1 MNYLIRFLV
10 FVVVLTTL
18 QTCTLFKK
26 GISKPVVIAM
36 PDRSVPV
43 TISST
48 AFNAKYTVNLSE
60 LDLIENLL
68 KGFDSEAK
76 YTKNVTVVSEEANAD
91 YIIKVTSLKVFESS
105 KVEKISDEKS
115 PYNGQ
120 EMVLN
125 TIDVMADVEITNAKD
140 REKKLSTCSNTKS
153 RSEKL
158 KNNRDLGD
166 LIVGTNKDRTNYRTK
181 LLDDNICNNLSE
193 DVGRRIW
200 VPITRRIANAQKNK

>member
-1 MNYLIRFLV
+1 MVFLRK
-10 FVVVLTTL
+10 FLLLAFITATL

-36 PDRSVPV
+36 PDRSVPLK
-43 TISST
+43 TSST

-60 LDLIENLL
+60 SGLIESFL

-76 YTKNVTVVSEEANAD
+76 ITKNVTIVTDEVNAD
-91 YIIKVTSLKVFESS
+91 YILRITSLEVVESS

-125 TIDVMADVEITNAKD
+125 TVDVNVDVEIINAKD
-140 REKKLSTCSNTKS
+140 KTKKLSNCYNSKS
-153 RSEKL
+153 RSEKM
-158 KNNRDLGD
+158 KNNRDAGD
-166 LIVGTNKDRTNYRTK
+166 LVMGTNKDRTNYRTK
-181 LLDDNICNNLSE
+181 LLNDDICTNLSE
-193 DVGRRIW
+193 DLGRRIW
-200 VPITRRIANAQKNK
+200 VPITRRIAKAQKK

>member
-1 MNYLIRFLV
+1 MNALFKILFLV
-10 FVVVLTTL
+10 LIAAAL
-18 QTCTLFKK
+18 PTCTLFKK
-26 GISKPVVIAM
+26 GIKKPVVIAM
-36 PDRSVPV
+36 VDRSVPV
-43 TISST
+43 YINST

-60 LDLIENLL
+60 SGLIENFL

-76 YTKNVTVVSEEANAD
+76 LTSNVSLVSEEANAD
-91 YIIKVTSLKVFESS
+91 YIIKVTSLKVIESS
-105 KVEKISDEKS
+105 KVEKINDEKS

-125 TIDVMADVEITNAKD
+125 TIDVTADVEITDAKNPT
-140 REKKLSTCSNTKS
+140 KKLSTCSNTKS

-158 KNNRDLGD
+158 KNNRDVGD
-166 LIVGTNKDRTNYRTK
+166 LITGSNKDHTNYRTK

>member
-1 MNYLIRFLV
+1 MKCFKKILALAVISL
-10 FVVVLTTL
+10 TL

-26 GISKPVVIAM
+26 GISKPVILAM

-43 TISST
+43 SISST
-48 AFNAKYTVNLSE
+48 ALNAKYTINLAE
-60 LDLIENLL
+60 TGLTENFL

-76 YTKNVTVVSEEANAD
+76 ITKNVSIVSEETNAD
-91 YIIKVTSLKVFESS
+91 YILRVVSLKIVESS
-105 KVEKISDEKS
+105 KVEKINDEKS

-125 TIDVMADVEITNAKD
+125 TIDVTAEVELTNAKD
-140 REKKLSTCSNTKS
+140 RSKKLSSCSNTKS

-158 KNNRDLGD
+158 KNNRDVGD
-166 LIVGTNKDRTNYRTK
+166 LIMGTNKDHTNYRTK
-181 LLDDNICNNLSE
+181 LLDDNICGNLSE

-200 VPITRRIANAQKNK
+200 VPITRRIANAQK

>member
-1 MNYLIRFLV
+1 MNYFKKTLALGVIAI
-10 FVVVLTTL
+10 TL

-26 GISKPVVIAM
+26 GISKPVTIAM

-43 TISST
+43 NISST
-48 AFNAKYTVNLSE
+48 ALNAKYTVNLSE
-60 LDLIENLL
+60 AGLTENFL
-68 KGFDSEAK
+68 KGFDNEAK
-76 YTKNVTVVSEEANAD
+76 FTKNVTIVSEEANAD
-91 YIIKVTSLKVFESS
+91 YILKVVSLKIVESS

-125 TIDVMADVEITNAKD
+125 TIDVTAEVEITNAKD
-140 REKKLSTCSNTKS
+140 KSKKLNGCSNTKS

-158 KNNRDLGD
+158 KNNRDVGD
-166 LIVGTNKDRTNYRTK
+166 LIMGTNKDHTNYRTK
-181 LLDDNICNNLSE
+181 LLDDGICNNLSE

-200 VPITRRIANAQKNK
+200 VPITRRIANAQKK

>member
-1 MNYLIRFLV
+1 MCFKKNSLV
-10 FVVVLTTL
+10 LLVMITL
-18 QTCTLFKK
+18 QACTLFKK
-26 GISKPVVIAM
+26 GISKPVVIAFA
-36 PDRSVPV
+36 DRSVPI

-60 LDLIENLL
+60 SGLTENFL

-76 YTKNVTVVSEEANAD
+76 FTKNVTVVSEETNAD
-91 YIIKVTSLKVFESS
+91 YILRVTSLKITESS

-125 TIDVMADVEITNAKD
+125 TIDVSVDVEITNAKD
-140 REKKLSTCSNTKS
+140 KTKKLSTCSNTKS
-153 RSEKL
+153 RSEKM
-158 KNNRDLGD
+158 KNNRDVGD
-166 LIVGTNKDRTNYRTK
+166 LIMGTNKDHTNYRTK

>member
-1 MNYLIRFLV
+1 MCLKKISLILLV
-10 FVVVLTTL
+10 MITL

-26 GISKPVVIAM
+26 GISKPVVIAFA
-36 PDRSVPV
+36 DRSVPI

-60 LDLIENLL
+60 WGLTENFL

-76 YTKNVTVVSEEANAD
+76 FTKNVTVVSEENNAD
-91 YIIKVTSLKVFESS
+91 YILRVTSLKITESS

-125 TIDVMADVEITNAKD
+125 TIDVSVDVEITNAKD
-140 REKKLSTCSNTKS
+140 KTKKLSTCSNTKS
-153 RSEKL
+153 RSEKM
-158 KNNRDLGD
+158 KNNRDVGD
-166 LIVGTNKDRTNYRTK
+166 LIMGTNKDHTNYRTK

>member
-1 MNYLIRFLV
+1 MNYLKKILAFAIIS
-10 FVVVLTTL
+10 LTL
-18 QTCTLFKK
+18 HTCTLFKK
-26 GISKPVVIAM
+26 GINKPVTIAM
-36 PDRSVPV
+36 LDRSVPV
-43 TISST
+43 SISST
-48 AFNAKYTVNLSE
+48 ALNAKYTVNLAE
-60 LDLIENLL
+60 AGLTENFL

-76 YTKNVTVVSEEANAD
+76 ITKNVTIVSDEVTAD
-91 YIIKVTSLKVFESS
+91 YILKVISLKIVESS

-125 TIDVMADVEITNAKD
+125 TIDVTAEVELTNAKD
-140 REKKLSTCSNTKS
+140 KSKKLSSCSNTKS

-158 KNNRDLGD
+158 KNNRDVGD
-166 LIVGTNKDRTNYRTK
+166 LIAGTNKDHTNYRTK

-200 VPITRRIANAQKNK
+200 VPITRRIAKAQK

>member
-1 MNYLIRFLV
+1 MNFLKKIS
-10 FVVVLTTL
+10 FILVVVFAL

-26 GISKPVVIAM
+26 GIKKPVIIAFT
-36 PDRSVPV
+36 DRTVP
-43 TISST
+43 IQINST
-48 AFNAKYTVNLSE
+48 AFNAKYTVSLSE
-60 LDLIENLL
+60 TSLVENFL

-76 YTKNVTVVSEEANAD
+76 FTKNVTIVSEEANAD
-91 YIIKVTSLKVFESS
+91 YILNVKSLKISESS

-125 TIDVMADVEITNAKD
+125 TIDVTAEVELINAKD
-140 REKKLSTCSNTKS
+140 KSKKLSGCSNTKS

-158 KNNRDLGD
+158 KNNRDVGD
-166 LIVGTNKDRTNYRTK
+166 LITGTNKDRTEYRTK
-181 LLDDNICNNLSE
+181 LLDDNICANLSE

-200 VPITRRIANAQKNK
+200 VPITRRIANAQK

>member
-1 MNYLIRFLV
+1 MKCLKKILA
-10 FVVVLTTL
+10 LAIISLTL

-26 GISKPVVIAM
+26 GISKPVILAM

-43 TISST
+43 NISST
-48 AFNAKYTVNLSE
+48 ALNAKYTINLAE
-60 LDLIENLL
+60 AGLIENFL

-76 YTKNVTVVSEEANAD
+76 ITKNVTIVSEEANAD
-91 YIIKVTSLKVFESS
+91 YILRVVSLKIVESS
-105 KVEKISDEKS
+105 KIEKISDEKS

-125 TIDVMADVEITNAKD
+125 TIDVTAEVELTNAKD
-140 REKKLSTCSNTKS
+140 KSKKLSGCSNTKS

-158 KNNRDLGD
+158 KNNRDVGD
-166 LIVGTNKDRTNYRTK
+166 LIMGTNKDHTNYRTK
-181 LLDDNICNNLSE
+181 LLDDNICSNLSE

-200 VPITRRIANAQKNK
+200 VPITRRIANAQK